1 MYICGNDIDYI
12 FKELLQAR
20 LNQNLLGTW
29 CFVKYSHINYSYNWE
44 QLYESVKYDNSKMRI
59 SFKNDNIF
67 EETLRSNIE
76 STGTFAKG
84 KNNTIIL
91 RESKTLKID
100 TLTVINIDDKF
111 LRITKSSEK
120 DSSYAFI
127 YAKEKSEY

>member
-1 MYICGNDIDYI
+1 
-12 FKELLQAR
+12 
-20 LNQNLLGTW
+20 
-29 CFVKYSHINYSYNWE
+29 
-44 QLYESVKYDNSKMRI
+44 MRI